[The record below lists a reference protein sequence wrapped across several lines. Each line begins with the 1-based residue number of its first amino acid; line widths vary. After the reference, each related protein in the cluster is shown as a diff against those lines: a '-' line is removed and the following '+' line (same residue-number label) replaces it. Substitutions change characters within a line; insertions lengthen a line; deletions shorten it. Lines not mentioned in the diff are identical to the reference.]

1 MAAPAVI
8 LVSILLCQQPHS
20 TLAERRTDEVR
31 DAMMNNINE
40 QQEDAVFTSSG
51 STTHNGSDTSIPEH
65 KNGEDPLER
74 DMNNAIL
81 LAEQVQ
87 VNWANLLEQRN
98 FAQRTIDKGVE
109 DTRNLYEQI
118 SKLDQGLKQM
128 TSDDERCSS
137 RIGKAEKELANRQRQ
152 YEELITK
159 VSMAI
164 LCVKGGCTQADSASV
179 STSLEEWAETS
190 VTTKD
195 FDTEEWEE
203 VPYTTKVDVQEGPS
217 TTEVDVQEGPI
228 TTKGGPGPFEEE
240 QEADTTKESIPT
252 STFLRQ
258 PATTSNIL

>member
-1 MAAPAVI
+1 MAAPVVI

-31 DAMMNNINE
+31 DVMMNNINE
-40 QQEDAVFTSSG
+40 QQEDAVFTNSG
-51 STTHNGSDTSIPEH
+51 STTHNGSDSSNPTH

-87 VNWANLLEQRN
+87 ANYAAILEQRR
-98 FAQRTIDKGVE
+98 FADNTIKKGLE
-109 DTRNLYEQI
+109 DIQNLNEQI
-118 SKLDQGLKQM
+118 NKLDQGLTQM

-137 RIGKAEKELANRQRQ
+137 RIGKAEKELASRQWQ

-164 LCVKGGCTQADSASV
+164 LCVKGGCPQADSIPA
-179 STSLEEWAETS
+179 STSHEVDTLEWEETTKDFDTEEWKEYPYS
-190 VTTKD
+190 TKD

-203 VPYTTKVDVQEGPS
+203 YPYSTKVDVQEGLS
-217 TTEVDVQEGPI
+217 
-228 TTKGGPGPFEEE
+228 
-240 QEADTTKESIPT
+240 TTKESIPT

-258 PATTSNIL
+258 PATTSNVL